1 MAVQAILR
9 VNRFNQFLFF
19 IYNHHINIQPW
30 CSTQVDDDGR
40 HATGTW
46 ANCGKNCPVDVN
58 PWSLDDTLRV
68 THHNV
73 AQKETKIA
81 LKLLGIMASSLL
93 VTGLMVTGLGM
104 SGSEN

>member
-1 MAVQAILR
+1 MNNNGYHV
-9 VNRFNQFLFF
+9 
-19 IYNHHINIQPW
+19 P
-30 CSTQVDDDGR
+30 GK
-40 HATGTW
+40 W
-46 ANCGKNCPVDVN
+46 ANCGKNCPVNVD
-58 PWSLDDTLRV
+58 PWSADETLRV

-93 VTGLMVTGLGM
+93 VTGLMFTGPGM